1 MISRTDAK
9 KKMIGVVVTYF
20 PAIDSQEKLRKM
32 ASQTDRI
39 VIVDNSAD
47 QKTSAVL
54 QRLADSTGAELILNN
69 NNLGLGAALNRGAE
83 AALQDGADWI
93 VFFDQDS
100 DLLPNFRKT
109 IEDVLARYSGSRPLG
124 ILGGGFVFSCDD
136 MSAVSDQSLDSP
148 TYSVVDQVITSGSAY
163 RADMLRE
170 LGPFKDEYFIDMVD
184 TEYCWRAKRAG
195 FQVVKTEALTFVH
208 TIGRTV
214 TRSILGRR
222 PKVFNHDPI
231 RRYYMGRNMIL
242 LLKEYFFSLPLASL
256 RLVRYEFRYNF
267 VSVLLFES
275 SKAKKL
281 NSFFLGMCHGIIGRF
296 VNGQLGIR

>member
-1 MISRTDAK
+1 MISRIDAK
-9 KKMIGVVVTYF
+9 KKMIGVVVTFF

-32 ASQTDRI
+32 ASQTDRL

-47 QKTSAVL
+47 QKISAML
-54 QRLADSTGAELILNN
+54 QRLTDGTGAKLILNN
-69 NNLGLGAALNRGAE
+69 NNLGLGAALNCGAE
-83 AALQDGADWI
+83 AALQDGADWV

-100 DLLPNFRKT
+100 DLLPNFRRT
-109 IEDVLARYSGSRPLG
+109 IEGVLERYSGSRPLG

-136 MSAVSDQSLDSP
+136 MSTVSDQSSDSP

-163 RADMLRE
+163 RADMLRQ

-214 TRSILGRR
+214 TRSILGRQ

-231 RRYYMGRNMIL
+231 RRYYMGRNMVL

-275 SKAKKL
+275 AKAKKL
-281 NSFFLGMCHGIIGRF
+281 NSFFLGMCHGIIDR
-296 VNGQLGIR
+296 R